1 MIPNLR
7 TVYNKNFTPEKYDA
21 FLHDLANLYDYK
33 PTFRI
38 CETPVFF
45 SEAFKEK
52 TLAACEH
59 IIDILCRPDFK
70 SNSQAALEINA
81 SSDILVPNEDAH
93 TTFLV
98 IDFGVC
104 EENGELVPKL
114 IELQGF
120 PSLYFFQLDLFKTYQ
135 KNFDLPKMLT
145 PFFNGLD
152 EKTYLETMRRVIV
165 GDRPPEQVILLE
177 IEPEKQNT
185 LIDFLATENYLGIE
199 TVCLTKIR
207 KRGKNLYYTNK
218 RGRSTRIKKIYN
230 RVIFDELARRTD
242 LKPKFKFTDDL
253 NVEWIGHPNWFFRIS
268 KHTLPF
274 FDSPYIPK
282 TFFLKDT
289 DTSALDL
296 KNYVLKPLFSFSGQ
310 GVKIDVTPQDI
321 TDVKNPENYILQE
334 KVNYANVLE
343 TPSGQAKVE
352 WRLMFV
358 WEKNAPRPTLVT
370 NLVRVSKGLMIG
382 VRYNK
387 DKDWVGGSIG
397 LMNDE
402 I

>member
-1 MIPNLR
+1 MIPALR
-7 TVYNKNFTPEKYDA
+7 TAFNKNFTAEKYKA
-21 FLHDLANLYDYK
+21 FLKDIKEQYDFM

-38 CETPVFF
+38 SETPVFF
-45 SEAFKEK
+45 SANFTEK
-52 TLAACEH
+52 TLKTCEH
-59 IIDILCRPDFK
+59 IIDVLCAPDFK
-70 SNSQAALEINA
+70 TKSQAALSPENI
-81 SSDILVPNEDAH
+81 VPNEDEH
-93 TTFLV
+93 PTFLV

-120 PSLYFFQLDLFKTYQ
+120 PSLFFFQVDLARSYDKI
-135 KNFDLPKMLT
+135 FDLPKNLT

-152 EKTYLETMRRVIV
+152 ETSYIEKMRAVML
-165 GDRPPEQVILLE
+165 GGTLKENVILLE

-207 KRGKNLYYTNK
+207 KTGKDLFYTAKNGK
-218 RGRSTRIKKIYN
+218 DTQIKKIYN

-242 LKPKFKFTDDL
+242 LKPAFQFSDDL

-268 KHTLPF
+268 KHALPF
-274 FDSPYIPK
+274 FDSPSIPK
-282 TFFLKDT
+282 TFFLKDV
-289 DTSALDL
+289 DTAAIDL

-310 GVKIDVTPQDI
+310 GVKIDVTPEDI
-321 TDVKNPENYILQE
+321 AGVENPENYILQE
-334 KVNYANVLE
+334 KVYYANAVE
-343 TPSGQAKVE
+343 TPSGPAKVE

-358 WEKNAPRPTLVT
+358 WEKNAPRPVLVT
-370 NLVRVSKGLMIG
+370 NLVRLSKGIMIG

-397 LMNDE
+397 FTVME
-402 I
+402 

>member
-1 MIPNLR
+1 MIPSLR
-7 TVYNKNFTPEKYDA
+7 TAFNKNFTTAKYEALLKDIA
-21 FLHDLANLYDYK
+21 LLYDYT

-45 SEAFKEK
+45 SEAFTEK
-52 TLAACEH
+52 VFSACEH
-59 IIDILCRPDFK
+59 IIDVLCRPDFK
-70 SNSQAALEINA
+70 NMSQPALEING
-81 SSDILVPNEDAH
+81 SSGNSVPNEDAH
-93 TTFLV
+93 PTFLV

-104 EENGELVPKL
+104 AENNELVPKL

-120 PSLYFFQLDLFKTYQ
+120 PSLYFFQPDLAKVYQ
-135 KNFDLPKMLT
+135 KIFELPETLT
-145 PFFNGLD
+145 PFFNGLN
-152 EKTYLETMRRVIV
+152 EKTYIETMRRVIV
-165 GDRPPEQVILLE
+165 GDTPPEQVILLE

-185 LIDFLATENYLGIE
+185 RIDFLATENHLGIE

-218 RGRSTRIKKIYN
+218 NGKNTRIKKIYN
-230 RVIFDELARRTD
+230 RVIFDELTRRTD
-242 LKPKFKFTDDL
+242 LKPKFQFTDDL

-274 FDSPYIPK
+274 FNSPYIPK
-282 TFFLKDT
+282 TFFLNEV

-310 GVKIDVTPQDI
+310 GVKIDVTPEDI
-321 TDVKNPENYILQE
+321 AGVQNPSNYILQE
-334 KVNYANVLE
+334 KVNYADVLE
-343 TPSGQAKVE
+343 TPSGPAKVE

-358 WEKNAPRPTLVT
+358 WEKNAPRPVLVT
-370 NLVRVSKGLMIG
+370 NLVRVSKGIMIG

-397 LMNDE
+397 LING
-402 I
+402 